1 MSDHK
6 IVGGCS
12 TLLAKS
18 NKKCTFRDQGL
29 VYIKKMLYLCSDFKS
44 SLSSGPPSGERKK
57 YLITIMNKDKNP
69 SFLYGVS
76 VGGNNFTD
84 RVRETRRLKLNFENG
99 LNVILISPRRM
110 GKTSLVKHV
119 AQVVDKDIVQI
130 VYMDIYDCR
139 SEYDF
144 YNKFAEAIMTQTGSK
159 IEHILENIRQFLTRI
174 SPKISMNPDPGTEY
188 SVSLGITPKEYSP
201 EEILSLP
208 ERVGE
213 HIGKHLVVC
222 IDEFQQVGEWPESL
236 LVQKRMRGVW
246 QHHTHASY
254 CLFGSRQHMMNQL
267 FQNKRMPFYQFG
279 EPNYLQPI
287 PSEEWIP
294 FIQSK
299 FEQKGLAI
307 SDSYVRQ
314 ICEIVGN
321 QSSYVQQLS
330 WNVMLNT
337 EHIVDDEAIKAGIN
351 DLLIQCTPL
360 FMEQTGGLTSYQLN
374 MLRAI
379 VDGQHTQWSSQEV
392 LAKYNLGTKSN
403 VSKMQKV
410 MLERDLIIS
419 TEQGLFLS
427 DPVMELWFKHR

>member
-1 MSDHK
+1 
-6 IVGGCS
+6 
-12 TLLAKS
+12 
-18 NKKCTFRDQGL
+18 
-29 VYIKKMLYLCSDFKS
+29 
-44 SLSSGPPSGERKK
+44 
-57 YLITIMNKDKNP
+57 MNKDKNP

-254 CLFGSRQHMMNQL
+254 ACLG
-267 FQNKRMPFYQFG
+267 
-279 EPNYLQPI
+279 
-287 PSEEWIP
+287 
-294 FIQSK
+294 
-299 FEQKGLAI
+299 A
-307 SDSYVRQ
+307 V
-314 ICEIVGN
+314 
-321 QSSYVQQLS
+321 
-330 WNVMLNT
+330 NT
-337 EHIVDDEAIKAGIN
+337 
-351 DLLIQCTPL
+351 
-360 FMEQTGGLTSYQLN
+360 
-374 MLRAI
+374 
-379 VDGQHTQWSSQEV
+379 
-392 LAKYNLGTKSN
+392 
-403 VSKMQKV
+403 
-410 MLERDLIIS
+410 
-419 TEQGLFLS
+419 
-427 DPVMELWFKHR
+427 